1 MEYANIWTR
10 EWQWRRSHF
19 ETCSRGVY
27 FNKILSD
34 EMRIFSLDYKGLSMA
49 FKKLKKP
56 FENFIFDGY
65 CLYYNCYC
73 LQNYITIFMSNLLFL
88 NAAEAE
94 NVRFQLEEH

>member
-1 MEYANIWTR
+1 
-10 EWQWRRSHF
+10 
-19 ETCSRGVY
+19 
-27 FNKILSD
+27 
-34 EMRIFSLDYKGLSMA
+34 MA

-73 LQNYITIFMSNLLFL
+73 LQNYITIFMSNLLFF

-94 NVRFQLEEH
+94 NVRFQLEEHYTRILIKYIIR

>member
-1 MEYANIWTR
+1 MQI
-10 EWQWRRSHF
+10 F
-19 ETCSRGVY
+19 ELENGNGVEA
-27 FNKILSD
+27 ILKPIHVVCILIRFYQ
-34 EMRIFSLDYKGLSMA
+34 MRWEFFSLHYKGLSMA

-73 LQNYITIFMSNLLFL
+73 LQNYITIFMSNLLLL

>member
-1 MEYANIWTR
+1 MQI
-10 EWQWRRSHF
+10 F
-19 ETCSRGVY
+19 ELENGNGVEA
-27 FNKILSD
+27 ILKPIHVVCILIRFYQ
-34 EMRIFSLDYKGLSMA
+34 MRWEFFSLDYKGLSMA

-73 LQNYITIFMSNLLFL
+73 LQNYITIFMSNLLLL

>member
-1 MEYANIWTR
+1 MP
-10 EWQWRRSHF
+10 
-19 ETCSRGVY
+19 
-27 FNKILSD
+27 
-34 EMRIFSLDYKGLSMA
+34 

-73 LQNYITIFMSNLLFL
+73 LQNYITIFMSNLLFF